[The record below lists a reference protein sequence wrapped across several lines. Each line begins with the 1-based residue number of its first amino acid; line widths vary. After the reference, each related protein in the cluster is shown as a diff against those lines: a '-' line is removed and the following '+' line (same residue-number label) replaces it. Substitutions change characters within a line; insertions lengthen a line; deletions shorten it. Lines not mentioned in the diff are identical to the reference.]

1 MAGTL
6 VSWRPTSSCPNNVG
20 SGSLFVSLGRKGKPR
35 RDKKKHTKTALS
47 TDSQTDGDRDGY
59 VITSRN
65 AAPLVCT
72 LGEAYDLVL
81 LLLLLLLLLG
91 QSKITRSILR
101 KTATTTSHRRRRER
115 KQTRDD

>member
-81 LLLLLLLLLG
+81 LLLLLLLLG